1 MNESK
6 QIANRLKKVLLQD
19 KIYAYEGLSKALESD
34 VKMLLGYYM
43 NLVGDVSVNI
53 DILDSGEYQ
62 VNISAKANNI
72 NAPQVI

>member
-6 QIANRLKKVLLQD
+6 QIAKRLKKVLLQD
-19 KIYAYEGLSKALESD
+19 KIYAYEGLSKALKGD
-34 VKMLLGYYM
+34 IKMLLGYYM
-43 NLVGDVSVNI
+43 NVIGDVSINI

-62 VNISAKANNI
+62 VNIFAKADNI

>member
-6 QIANRLKKVLLQD
+6 QIAKRLKKVLLQD
-19 KIYAYEGLSKALESD
+19 KIYAYEGLSKALEGD
-34 VKMLLGYYM
+34 IKMLLGYYM
-43 NLVGDVSVNI
+43 NVVGDVSINI

-62 VNISAKANNI
+62 VNIFAKADNI

>member
-6 QIANRLKKVLLQD
+6 QIAKRLKKVLLQD
-19 KIYAYEGLSKALESD
+19 KIYAYEGLSKALEGD
-34 VKMLLGYYM
+34 IKMLLEYYM
-43 NLVGDVSVNI
+43 NVIGDVSINI

-62 VNISAKANNI
+62 VNIFAKADNI

>member
-19 KIYAYEGLSKALESD
+19 KIYAYEGLSKALEGD
-34 VKMLLGYYM
+34 VKMLLSYYM
-43 NLVGDVSVNI
+43 NLVGDVSINI

-62 VNISAKANNI
+62 ININAKANNI
-72 NAPQVI
+72 SAPQVI

>member
-6 QIANRLKKVLLQD
+6 QIAKRLKKVLLQD
-19 KIYAYEGLSKALESD
+19 KIYAYEGLSKALEGD
-34 VKMLLGYYM
+34 IKMLLGYYM
-43 NLVGDVSVNI
+43 NVIGDVSINI

-62 VNISAKANNI
+62 VNIFAKADNI